1 MKVSI
6 SVIECVMCLEQ
17 TGLVK
22 SDLFISLLEC
32 MNFLMDEH
40 SLENLKKHKNL
51 KYLRVIDGMSY
62 NQHGVW
68 SILDDFTSVK
78 HNNLVDSDEKLQ
90 DTISKKLNDSMLER
104 IFDKQL

>member
-6 SVIECVMCLEQ
+6 YVIECIMCLDQ

-22 SDLFISLLEC
+22 SDLLISLLEH

-40 SLENLKKHKNL
+40 SLENLKKHQNL
-51 KYLRVIDGMSY
+51 NYHKVLNGMSW

-68 SILDDFTSVK
+68 SIFDDFTSVK
-78 HNNLVDSDEKLQ
+78 HNNLVADEDKLQ

-104 IFDKQL
+104 IFDK